1 MNLQALL
8 PRSLLAR
15 SGAESVITRFWHWW
29 SAEILYFVPAG
40 LRAAFDKQ
48 ERLLLVSVRDS
59 DLIIEYRHGSAR
71 EQLQT
76 ISLLDKP
83 ETAANA
89 IQANTQAAIS
99 DSDVV
104 IVELSA
110 ARAARR
116 QVSLPF
122 GTEDRIAEV
131 LGYEMDRLTP
141 FASKDTYFHYH
152 TVNRDMSR
160 RVINIELVI
169 ALRQTVDDVLNRL
182 EKNGIKA
189 TQLTVAGAVD
199 TRTNLLPSDKRVSA
213 VSTLPRVPA
222 ALTALAVIL
231 AMVAIAFPLLHQR
244 SELAQL
250 DEEISQL
257 KPAAIAA
264 DQIRTQIAETARQSG
279 FFNDKWADTPT
290 KISMLNEIARIVP
303 DDTWL
308 SRVQING
315 MTVRIQGESDDAS
328 SLIGLVEASALLRDA
343 RFSSPVTKNPRTS
356 NDRFVIEMSIDTEGA
371 D

>member
-1 MNLQALL
+1 LQLSAQT
-8 PRSLLAR
+8 
-15 SGAESVITRFWHWW
+15 VI
-29 SAEILYFVPAG
+29 P
-40 LRAAFDKQ
+40 
-48 ERLLLVSVRDS
+48 DS
-59 DLIIEYRHGSAR
+59 DA
-71 EQLQT
+71 
-76 ISLLDKP
+76 
-83 ETAANA
+83 
-89 IQANTQAAIS
+89 
-99 DSDVV
+99 V

-110 ARAARR
+110 AQAARR

-152 TVNRDMSR
+152 IVNRDMGR

-169 ALRQTVDDVLNRL
+169 ALRHTVDDLLSRL
-182 EKNGIKA
+182 EQHGIKA

-199 TRTNLLPSDKRVSA
+199 TRTNLLPSDKRASNVSK
-213 VSTLPRVPA
+213 LPRVPA
-222 ALTALAVIL
+222 ALTALATIL
-231 AMVAIAFPLLHQR
+231 AMIAIAFPLLHQR
-244 SELAQL
+244 SELTRL

-257 KPAAIAA
+257 QPAAIAA
-264 DQIRTQIAETARQSG
+264 DQIRSEIAETARQSG

-308 SRVQING
+308 TRVQING

-328 SLIGLVEASALLRDA
+328 SLIGLIEAAALLRDA

-356 NDRFVIEMSIDTEGA
+356 NDRFVIEMSIKTEGA